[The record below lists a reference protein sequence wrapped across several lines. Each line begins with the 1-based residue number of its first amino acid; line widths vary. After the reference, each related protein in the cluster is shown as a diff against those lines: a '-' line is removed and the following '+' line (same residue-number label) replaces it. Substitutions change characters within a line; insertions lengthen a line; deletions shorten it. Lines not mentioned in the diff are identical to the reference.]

1 MEVHAKEHDER
12 TRAILKLK
20 KSTEI
25 ANAQMQGK
33 TAKKKARER
42 KIEEKQKR
50 EFDAILADGRNPYEE
65 FRRRKQQ
72 AKLKADKK
80 KLIEKEI
87 KNKNEIARKMIKE
100 EIHFVKEDKI
110 VREHAKFADVYRAS
124 LGRHVTE
131 ERTKAYMEN
140 MTKTGS
146 DFVIRPVACSA
157 LKGRNILPSLITP
170 LVSDD
175 WRRNGLTSS
184 RRRRAKKQ

>member
-20 KSTEI
+20 KVLKSRTHKCKGRP
-25 ANAQMQGK
+25 QR
-33 TAKKKARER
+33 KKPGER

-131 ERTKAYMEN
+131 ERTKSVYG
-140 MTKTGS
+140 KHDKDWLRLCGS
-146 DFVIRPVACSA
+146 DRSHVPH
-157 LKGRNILPSLITP
+157 
-170 LVSDD
+170 
-175 WRRNGLTSS
+175 
-184 RRRRAKKQ
+184 

>member
-1 MEVHAKEHDER
+1 MKITKLQHAIAKGQLSNFVEGAKKRTKEVMDIHAKEHDER

-20 KSTEI
+20 KVLKSQTHKCKGRP
-25 ANAQMQGK
+25 QR
-33 TAKKKARER
+33 KKLER

-65 FRRRKQQ
+65 FRERKQQ

-110 VREHAKFADVYRAS
+110 VREHAKFADVYRALAS
-124 LGRHVTE
+124 EDT
-131 ERTKAYMEN
+131 
-140 MTKTGS
+140 
-146 DFVIRPVACSA
+146 
-157 LKGRNILPSLITP
+157 
-170 LVSDD
+170 
-175 WRRNGLTSS
+175 
-184 RRRRAKKQ
+184 